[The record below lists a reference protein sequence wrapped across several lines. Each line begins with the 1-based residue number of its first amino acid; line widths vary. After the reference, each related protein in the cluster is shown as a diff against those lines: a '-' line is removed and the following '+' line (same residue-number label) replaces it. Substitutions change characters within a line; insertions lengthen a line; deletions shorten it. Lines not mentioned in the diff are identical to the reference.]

1 MRLNKN
7 DFTAETELANAER
20 VNNSLSEPLLQEQDN
35 GETTIDLVD
44 LFYALFRKLHYI
56 VLSVLIG
63 ALILNA
69 SSYFLI
75 KPTYQ
80 STAKMYVVSASSD
93 SVVDLSDINVGSS
106 LTLDYEELVL
116 GYPVLSKVI
125 ENLDLNMGVGE
136 LKNKISIEN
145 PEDTR
150 ILNIT
155 ATTTEPRLSMKI
167 ANEVMDVSIK
177 YLPDTMSTNAPN
189 VAERARLQETKVAP
203 NYGKYTLIGAL
214 LGFLL
219 SCGVIIARHL
229 MDDTIHTADDMEKYF
244 GIAPLTVVPENQL
257 LFDGV
262 EPEKKS
268 VFKRWRA

>member
-1 MRLNKN
+1 MSLNKN
-7 DFTAETELANAER
+7 DFTAQTELANAEK
-20 VNNSLSEPLLQEQDN
+20 VNSNLSEPLLQEQDN
-35 GETTIDLVD
+35 GETVIDLVD
-44 LFYALFRKLHYI
+44 LFYALFHKLHYI

-63 ALILNA
+63 TVILNA
-69 SSYFLI
+69 YSYFFI

-125 ENLDLNMGVGE
+125 DNLDLDWSVTK
-136 LKNKISIEN
+136 LKSCITIEN

-155 ATTTEPRLSMKI
+155 ATTTDPRDSMRI

-214 LGFLL
+214 LGLVIC
-219 SCGVIIARHL
+219 CGIIIARHL

-244 GIAPLTVVPENQL
+244 GITPLTVVPENQL